1 GVAGQMPTSAFDSDG
16 LPEALAP
23 SSANPMPGLSEN
35 ETLDT
40 IGVSVPGATT
50 ERSCTE
56 SSRHGRGNATGGAGG
71 FAVTLQIS
79 RRRMI
84 PCRAAT
90 SCFQLP
96 KATSTG
102 ASARP
107 IMIEEAIM
115 MPPDAL
121 SATTR

>member
-1 GVAGQMPTSAFDSDG
+1 MPTSAFESEV
-16 LPEALAP
+16 LPDALAP
-23 SSANPMPGLSEN
+23 SSASPVPAFSEK
-35 ETLDT
+35 ETFCT
-40 IGVSVPGATT
+40 IGLSVPGAATAELLHRT
-50 ERSCTE
+50 AR
-56 SSRHGRGNATGGAGG
+56 GRAA
-71 FAVTLQIS
+71 AASPAARRPVPSTLQIS
-79 RRRMI
+79 RSRAM
-84 PCRAAT
+84 PWRAAT

-96 KATSTG
+96 SATSTG